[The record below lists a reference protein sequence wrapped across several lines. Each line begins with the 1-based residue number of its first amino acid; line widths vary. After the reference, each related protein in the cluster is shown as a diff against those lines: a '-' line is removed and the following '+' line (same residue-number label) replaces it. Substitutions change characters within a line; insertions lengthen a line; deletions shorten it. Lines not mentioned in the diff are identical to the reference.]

1 MDNGTAPF
9 LSRKGRNVRTDLEA
23 PDRSGGN
30 SVPVVG
36 FWENMEL
43 RGRDNRI
50 ILVNIY
56 KIIFKISMKKEK
68 YSIYYLGG
76 IPYTVYIH
84 KKGDKEDKEL

>member
-1 MDNGTAPF
+1 
-9 LSRKGRNVRTDLEA
+9 
-23 PDRSGGN
+23 
-30 SVPVVG
+30 
-36 FWENMEL
+36 MEL